1 MRRNPSSSGQESEDS
16 TMRTSTPGSAA
27 RMLEARYMRP
37 MGGTCISYGMFVPTH
52 LFMLLHST
60 SNTREGFIL
69 LLVSM
74 AWIAPESLVFGR
86 DFGFDYGSQ
95 SSDAL
100 PGALV
105 ELAID
110 KLDSKAPLN
119 FQNEPEL
126 TKQLNEILYQV

>member
-1 MRRNPSSSGQESEDS
+1 
-16 TMRTSTPGSAA
+16 
-27 RMLEARYMRP
+27 
-37 MGGTCISYGMFVPTH
+37 
-52 LFMLLHST
+52 MLLHST

-86 DFGFDYGSQ
+86 DFGFDGCSQ

-105 ELAID
+105 ELAVD

-119 FQNEPEL
+119 FQNEL
-126 TKQLNEILYQV
+126 QNVDGIDLQIATQ